1 MSMWTLEFMHT
12 PQKDGGTHSVWLGAS
27 WDLAHSQMAFD
38 WEGEIKVVITVIFV
52 EYIAN
57 DTQVYIIKTI
67 YVV

>member
-1 MSMWTLEFMHT
+1 MHT
-12 PQKDGGTHSVWLGAS
+12 QKDGGTHSVWLGAS
-27 WDLAHSQMAFD
+27 WDLAHSQMAFN
-38 WEGEIKVVITVIFV
+38 WVGEIKVAIAVIFV